1 MTENR
6 KIAIYLRLSIEDE
19 ALDGKISTQKLESN
33 SISNQRKM
41 LLDYISNDAELREQE
56 VAEFCDDG
64 FSGTNMDRPGMQE
77 LLKQVKQS
85 KISCILVKDMSR
97 FARDYIELGDY
108 INQIFPFMGVRFIAI
123 NDHYDSREHE
133 GSTTPLDT
141 AFRTLLYDLYS
152 KDISVKVKTSFQN
165 KCANGEYVF
174 GQVPFGYAKSKT
186 EKNAVLVNEKEAE
199 IVRHIFSLAEKGMS
213 STQIAKE
220 LIAKQMPTV
229 TQMRHPERK
238 MAREHHTWSNTAV
251 RRILNNRFYL
261 GEMAYGKSVRR
272 SVGSKNGIA
281 VPKDEWKVITDHHE
295 PLVTPEVFALA
306 SAYRPEQ
313 STKRKREKHPL
324 TGKIYCG
331 GCGYAINYKP
341 KGNNGKMPDHF
352 WCRKHSLLQIP
363 DCCTYFRADILEEI
377 VLTELYRELMYRG
390 DLIKQRESLEQFQKE
405 ELNRLNKELGNYR
418 TQYQSLQTEKDTLYE
433 SYTVKQ
439 IGAGE
444 YRSRADGIALQ
455 MQELSCK
462 IEETELAFGRFME
475 EYNRPKQDIKEMIRF
490 SQLEKLTQEAV
501 DVFIKKV
508 IIYRDKRVEIEWN
521 YAFTPTK
528 LCGFPGF

>member
-1 MTENR
+1 MTDSR
-6 KIAIYLRLSIEDE
+6 KIAIYLRLSIEDD
-19 ALDGKISTQKLESN
+19 ALDGKVSTEQQESN

-41 LLDYISNDAELREQE
+41 LLDYIINDAELMEQE
-56 VAEFCDDG
+56 VVEFCDDG
-64 FSGTNMDRPGMQE
+64 FSGTNMDRPGLQE
-77 LLKQVKQS
+77 MLKQVKQS

-108 INQIFPFMGVRFIAI
+108 LNQIFPFMGVRFIAV

-141 AFRTLLYDLYS
+141 AFQTLLYDLYS
-152 KDISVKVKTSFQN
+152 KDISVKVKASFQN
-165 KCANGEYVF
+165 KCAKGEYVF
-174 GQVPFGYAKSKT
+174 GQIPFGYAKSRAK
-186 EKNAVLVNEKEAE
+186 KNTVVVNEKEAE

-220 LIAKQMPTV
+220 LTTKQMPTA

-238 MAREHHTWSNTAV
+238 MAEHHTWSNMAV

-272 SVGSKNGIA
+272 SVGSKNGTA
-281 VPKDEWKVITDHHE
+281 VPKEEWKVITDHHE
-295 PLVTPEVFALA
+295 PLITPEVFSLV
-306 SAYRPEQ
+306 SAFRPEQ

-341 KGNNGKMPDHF
+341 QSINCRKPNHF

-377 VLTELYRELMYRG
+377 VLTELYRELMRRG
-390 DLIKQRESLEQFQKE
+390 NLIKQRESLVQFQKE
-405 ELNRLNKELGNYR
+405 ELSRLKKELENYR
-418 TQYQSLQTEKDTLYE
+418 RQYRRLQTEKDTLYE
-433 SYTVKQ
+433 NYAVKR
-439 IGAGE
+439 IGAVE
-444 YRSRADGIALQ
+444 YRSMADGIALQ
-455 MQELSCK
+455 MEELSCK
-462 IEETELAFGRFME
+462 IEEAELAFSRFAE
-475 EYNRPKQDIKEMIRF
+475 EYNRPKQDIREIIRF
-490 SQLEKLTQEAV
+490 SQMEKLTQEVV

-508 IIYRDKRVEIEWN
+508 IIYKDKRVEIEWN
-521 YAFTPTK
+521 YAF
-528 LCGFPGF
+528 GEE

>member
-1 MTENR
+1 MTDSR
-6 KIAIYLRLSIEDE
+6 KIAIYLRLSIED
-19 ALDGKISTQKLESN
+19 DVMGGKISTEQRESN

-64 FSGTNMDRPGMQE
+64 FSGTNMDRPGMKA
-77 LLKQVKQS
+77 LLKQVRQS
-85 KISCILVKDMSR
+85 EISCILVKDMSR

-108 INQIFPFMGVRFIAI
+108 LNQIFPFMGVRFIAI

-141 AFRTLLYDLYS
+141 AFQTLLYDLYS

-174 GQVPFGYAKSKT
+174 GQVPFGYTKSET
-186 EKNAVLVNEKEAE
+186 EKNAVIVNEKEAE
-199 IVRHIFSLAEKGMS
+199 TVRYIFSLAEKGMS

-220 LIAKQMPTV
+220 LIARQTPTV

-238 MAREHHTWSNTAV
+238 MAREHHTWSHTAV

-261 GEMAYGKSVRR
+261 GEMAYGKSVRK

-281 VPKDEWKVITDHHE
+281 VPKEEWKVIKDHHE

-341 KGNNGKMPDHF
+341 QGNNGRMPNHF

-377 VLTELYRELMYRG
+377 VLTELYRELMRRG
-390 DLIKQRESLEQFQKE
+390 DLIKQCESLEQFQKE

-418 TQYQSLQTEKDTLYE
+418 TQYRSLQTEKDTLYE
-433 SYTVKQ
+433 NYAVKK

-444 YRSRADGIALQ
+444 YRSKADEIALQ

-462 IEETELAFGRFME
+462 IEKTEFAFSRLTE
-475 EYNRPKQDIKEMIRF
+475 EYHRPKQDIKEIIRF
-490 SQLEKLTQEAV
+490 SQMEKLAEEAV

-508 IIYRDKRVEIEWN
+508 TIYRDKRVEIEWN
-521 YAFTPTK
+521 YEF
-528 LCGFPGF
+528 GEE